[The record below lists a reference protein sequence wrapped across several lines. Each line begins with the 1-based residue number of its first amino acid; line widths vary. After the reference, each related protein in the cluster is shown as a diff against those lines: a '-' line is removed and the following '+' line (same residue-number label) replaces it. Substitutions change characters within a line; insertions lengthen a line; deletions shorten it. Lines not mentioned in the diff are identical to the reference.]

1 MSYSRP
7 LPPSEAGTWTLLQ
20 SRLDR
25 SFWQWDREA
34 GLAIIS
40 QFVILRGPDRYD
52 YDTFDEAEALF
63 AAFEETE
70 PVLRPKLPLSLE
82 AL

>member
-1 MSYSRP
+1 MGYSRP
-7 LPPSEAGTWTLLQ
+7 KPPSEAGTWTLLQ

-34 GLAIIS
+34 GTNLVS

-63 AAFEETE
+63 EALEETT
-70 PVLRPKLPLSLE
+70 PILRPVLPLSFE